1 MTITTNKTVWPSV
14 AVARNI
20 NNSTNT
26 TFKPNISKPHLLDLR
41 CVGML
46 LIYHFEV
53 LLSMSEHTQLIF
65 MNHFHASVDPY
76 LHTKF
81 NFAPTLILQINL
93 TYRYEVLSAFATMP
107 GHTPTC
113 SYQFSASVDVYG

>member
-1 MTITTNKTVWPSV
+1 M
-14 AVARNI
+14 
-20 NNSTNT
+20 
-26 TFKPNISKPHLLDLR
+26 SKPHPLDLSAGTNLLLPLIPN
-41 CVGML
+41 VNFISQLIIGML

-93 TYRYEVLSAFATMP
+93 TYRYEVLWAFATMP

-113 SYQFSASVDVYG
+113 LYQFSASVDVYG